1 MFSLSKTQLF
11 LVFLYGQSL
20 ATKLI
25 VALDYKL
32 TQYLFIGGEF

>member
-1 MFSLSKTQLF
+1 MWVCVTIVLIVGFGLDMRF
-11 LVFLYGQSL
+11 EYYEGQSL

-32 TQYLFIGGEF
+32 T